1 MCGSYILS
9 DIYFCIE
16 LVNFTN
22 IVVVYNSLAVEQL
35 YAEVDKKGKKK
46 IMENSTEDAAEGGM
60 LVYLLTDF

>member
-16 LVNFTN
+16 LVNYTN
-22 IVVVYNSLAVEQL
+22 IVVVYNFLTVEQL

-46 IMENSTEDAAEGGM
+46 IMENATEDAAEAGM
-60 LVYLLTDF
+60 IVEG